1 MECRLVLNN
10 RSTVDIPNDALCGPL
25 QQQLKYYK
33 FRRVQTKAGKAVFY
47 LFFRKEA
54 ETYYALR
61 TAASPPSEM
70 HYRPVPTKTI
80 VDMIRYNYTRYFDR
94 FSNKDIFKLFVR
106 RVSEQIAVQRLKIP
120 EVHDRICTL
129 HHWWWMNQ
137 EYVIN
142 NSQNVQKLL
151 DIFFK

>member
-10 RSTVDIPNDALCGPL
+10 RSRVDIPNDVLRGQL

-61 TAASPPSEM
+61 TAASMNDISLVRYLHPNSIAAPLRRPDDIPPSEM

-94 FSNKDIFKLFVR
+94 FSNKV
-106 RVSEQIAVQRLKIP
+106 
-120 EVHDRICTL
+120 
-129 HHWWWMNQ
+129 
-137 EYVIN
+137 
-142 NSQNVQKLL
+142 
-151 DIFFK
+151 

>member
-1 MECRLVLNN
+1 
-10 RSTVDIPNDALCGPL
+10 
-25 QQQLKYYK
+25 
-33 FRRVQTKAGKAVFY
+33 
-47 LFFRKEA
+47 
-54 ETYYALR
+54 
-61 TAASPPSEM
+61 M

-80 VDMIRYNYTRYFDR
+80 VDMIRYNYTGYFDR

-106 RVSEQIAVQRLKIP
+106 RVSERIAVQRLKIP
-120 EVHDRICTL
+120 EVHDRTCKL
-129 HHWWWMNQ
+129 HHWLWMNQ